1 MPQLVRFLLS
11 ALIGVLLL
19 WNAISP
25 TQSLARDLYLYNAIW
40 ILALIAV
47 IAAPLS
53 IDRVAIGAISLAIFF
68 WGLGS
73 LASSVD
79 QLLSPAPHYTLAT
92 QLLYTLFYPLILIAI
107 PRLSSTSAR
116 LRPIEL
122 LDSLIFGLGFTSII
136 ASFLLIVI
144 FPGNSLIASENFF
157 AIFYPVGDLALLLIS
172 LTTVLT
178 RGIDRQ
184 KVLFLVGITLFAIT
198 DIYYLWLTLNNRY
211 LFGSPA
217 EVGWLVAIGFITF
230 ALSLEIERKPDRYTP
245 IHPALVAISIFI
257 SPILLAISALR
268 PDLFPIYILIPS
280 IANLL
285 LAFIRMSTAL
295 REARILSQERIL
307 ARTDELTGV
316 ANRRRLIAEIEQFS
330 SVEGALLLL
339 DLDGFKPVNDTYGHE
354 VGDLILRQVAER
366 FTRVLP
372 HGAIVARLGGDE
384 FGVLIKGSY
393 EETLESAHALRASLT
408 YPFSI
413 YGKSILVGVSVGH
426 AHNDGAGDLLKR
438 ADNAMYRAKRSDM
451 GVAQS

>member
-1 MPQLVRFLLS
+1 MPRLVRFLLS
-11 ALIGVLLL
+11 APIGVLLFWSL
-19 WNAISP
+19 LTPNP
-25 TQSLARDLYLYNAIW
+25 SLARDLYLYNLIW
-40 ILALIAV
+40 ALALIAV

-68 WGLGS
+68 WGAAS

-79 QLLSPAPHYTLAT
+79 QLLNPSPRYTLAT
-92 QLLYTLFYPLILIAI
+92 QLLYTLFYPLVLIAI
-107 PRLSSTSAR
+107 PRLFATSSR

-122 LDSLIFGLGFTSII
+122 LDSLIFGLGFTSIT
-136 ASFLLIVI
+136 ASLLLVVI
-144 FPGNSLIASENFF
+144 FPGDSLIASDSFF
-157 AIFYPVGDLALLLIS
+157 AIFYPVGDLALLLITI
-172 LTTVLT
+172 TTLLT
-178 RGIDRQ
+178 RGVNLQ
-184 KVLFLVGITLFAIT
+184 KLFFLAGIFTFAAT
-198 DIYYLWLTLNNRY
+198 DIYYLWLTINGRY
-211 LFGSPA
+211 SFGSPA
-217 EVGWLVAIGFITF
+217 EVGWLVAIALF
-230 ALSLEIERKPDRYTP
+230 ATSLSIKGERNSESYTP
-245 IHPALVAISIFI
+245 IHPAFVAISIFI

-268 PDLFPIYILIPS
+268 PDLFPLYILVPS

-295 REARILSQERIL
+295 REARILTQERIL

-330 SVEGALLLL
+330 QMEGALLLL

-354 VGDLILRQVAER
+354 VGDLVLRQVAER

-372 HGAIVARLGGDE
+372 RNAIVARLGGDE
-384 FGVLIKGSY
+384 FGVLIQGSY
-393 EETLESAHALRASLT
+393 EQTLESAHALRASLS

-413 YGKSILVGVSVGH
+413 HGQSILVGVSVGH

-438 ADNAMYRAKRSDM
+438 ADNAMYRAKRSEL

>member
-1 MPQLVRFLLS
+1 MPRLVRFLLS
-11 ALIGVLLL
+11 ALIGVLIFWSFLTS
-19 WNAISP
+19 NP
-25 TQSLARDLYLYNAIW
+25 SLARDLYLYNLIW
-40 ILALIAV
+40 ALALIAV

-68 WGLGS
+68 WGAAS

-79 QLLSPAPHYTLAT
+79 QLLNPSPRYTLAT
-92 QLLYTLFYPLILIAI
+92 QLLYTLFYPLVLIAI
-107 PRLSSTSAR
+107 PRLFATSSR

-122 LDSLIFGLGFTSII
+122 LDSLIFGLGFTSIT
-136 ASFLLIVI
+136 ASLLLIVI
-144 FPGNSLIASENFF
+144 FPGDSLLASDNFF
-157 AIFYPVGDLALLLIS
+157 AIFYPVGDLALLLITI
-172 LTTVLT
+172 TTLLT
-178 RGIDRQ
+178 RGINLQ
-184 KVLFLVGITLFAIT
+184 KLVFLAGIFTFAAT
-198 DIYYLWLTLNNRY
+198 DIYYLWLTINGRY
-211 LFGSPA
+211 SFGSPA
-217 EVGWLVAIGFITF
+217 EIGWLIAIALF
-230 ALSLEIERKPDRYTP
+230 ATSLSIKGERNSESYSP
-245 IHPALVAISIFI
+245 IHPAFVAISIFI

-268 PDLFPIYILIPS
+268 PDLFPLYILVPS

-295 REARILSQERIL
+295 REARILTQERIL

-330 SVEGALLLL
+330 KIEGALLLL

-354 VGDLILRQVAER
+354 VGDLVLRQVAER

-372 HGAIVARLGGDE
+372 RNAIVARLGGDE
-384 FGVLIKGSY
+384 FGVLIQGSY
-393 EETLESAHALRASLT
+393 EQTLESAHALRASLS

-413 YGKSILVGVSVGH
+413 HGQSILVGVSVGH

-438 ADNAMYRAKRSDM
+438 ADNAMYRAKRSEL

>member
-1 MPQLVRFLLS
+1 MPRLVRFLLS
-11 ALIGVLLL
+11 ALIGVLAL
-19 WNAISP
+19 WNLISP
-25 TQSLARDLYLYNAIW
+25 AQSIARDLYLYNSIW
-40 ILALIAV
+40 ALALLAV

-53 IDRVAIGAISLAIFF
+53 IDRVAIGSIALAIFF

-79 QLLSPAPHYTLAT
+79 QLLSPTPRFTLAT

-107 PRLSSTSAR
+107 TRLSHTSSK

-122 LDSLIFGLGFTSII
+122 LDALIFGLGFTSVI

-144 FPGNSLIASENFF
+144 FPGNSLIDSDNFF
-157 AIFYPVGDLALLLIS
+157 ALFYPVGDLALLLIS
-172 LTTVLT
+172 ATTLMT
-178 RGIDRQ
+178 RGIDLQ
-184 KVLFLVGITLFAIT
+184 KLVFLSGILIFSIT

-211 LFGSPA
+211 LFGTPA
-217 EVGWLVAIGFITF
+217 EIGWLVAIGLFAS
-230 ALSLEIERKPDRYTP
+230 ALSMKGEKKSVSYYS

-295 REARILSQERIL
+295 REARILTQERIL
-307 ARTDELTGV
+307 SRTDELTGV
-316 ANRRRLIAEIEQFS
+316 ANRRRLIAEIERFS

-354 VGDLILRQVAER
+354 IGDLVLRQVAER

-384 FGVLIKGSY
+384 FGVLIQGSY
-393 EETLESAHALRASLT
+393 EQTLESAHALRASLS

-413 YGKSILVGVSVGH
+413 HGQSILVGVSVGH

>member
-1 MPQLVRFLLS
+1 MPRLVRFLLS
-11 ALIGVLLL
+11 ALIGVLAL
-19 WNAISP
+19 WNYTSP
-25 TQSLARDLYLYNAIW
+25 AESIARDLYLYNSIW
-40 ILALIAV
+40 VVALLAV

-53 IDRVAIGAISLAIFF
+53 IDRVALGSLSLAIFF

-79 QLLSPAPHYTLAT
+79 QLLSAAPRFTLAT
-92 QLLYTLFYPLILIAI
+92 QLLYSLFYPLILIAI
-107 PRLSSTSAR
+107 SRLSNTSSR

-122 LDSLIFGLGFTSII
+122 LDALIFGLGFTSVI

-144 FPGNSLIASENFF
+144 FPGNTLIASDNFF
-157 AIFYPVGDLALLLIS
+157 AIFYPVGDLSLLLIS
-172 LTTVLT
+172 LTTLLT
-178 RGIDRQ
+178 RGANLQ
-184 KVLFLVGITLFAIT
+184 KIIFLAGILSFSAT
-198 DIYYLWLTLNNRY
+198 DIYYLWLTFNNRY
-211 LFGSPA
+211 LFGSSA
-217 EVGWLVAIGFITF
+217 EIGWLIAIALFAS
-230 ALSLEIERKPDRYTP
+230 ALSIESEKKAEGYSP

-295 REARILSQERIL
+295 REARILTQERIL
-307 ARTDELTGV
+307 SRTDELTGV
-316 ANRRRLIAEIEQFS
+316 ANRRRLIAEIERFS

-354 VGDLILRQVAER
+354 IGDLVLRQVAER
-366 FTRVLP
+366 FIRVLP
-372 HGAIVARLGGDE
+372 HSAIVARLGGDE
-384 FGVLIKGSY
+384 FGVLIQGSY
-393 EETLESAHALRASLT
+393 EQTLESAHALRASLS
-408 YPFSI
+408 YPFTI
-413 YGKSILVGVSVGH
+413 HGQSILVGVSVGH

>member
-1 MPQLVRFLLS
+1 MPRLVRFLLS
-11 ALIGVLLL
+11 ALIGVLAL
-19 WNAISP
+19 WNYTSP
-25 TQSLARDLYLYNAIW
+25 AESIARDLYLYNSIW
-40 ILALIAV
+40 VVALLAV

-53 IDRVAIGAISLAIFF
+53 IDRVAVGSLSLAIFF

-79 QLLSPAPHYTLAT
+79 QLLSTSPRFTLAT
-92 QLLYTLFYPLILIAI
+92 QLLYSLFYPLILISI
-107 PRLSSTSAR
+107 SRLSNTSSR

-122 LDSLIFGLGFTSII
+122 LDALIFGLGFTSVI

-144 FPGNSLIASENFF
+144 FPGNTLIASDNFF
-157 AIFYPVGDLALLLIS
+157 AIFYPVGDLSLLLIS
-172 LTTVLT
+172 FTTLLT
-178 RGIDRQ
+178 RGANLQ
-184 KVLFLVGITLFAIT
+184 KIIFLAGILSFSVT
-198 DIYYLWLTLNNRY
+198 DIYYLWLTFNNRY
-211 LFGSPA
+211 LFGSSA
-217 EVGWLVAIGFITF
+217 EIGWLIAIALFAS
-230 ALSLEIERKPDRYTP
+230 ALSIESEKKAEGYSP

-295 REARILSQERIL
+295 REARILTQERIL
-307 ARTDELTGV
+307 SRTDELTGV
-316 ANRRRLIAEIEQFS
+316 ANRRRLIAEIERFS
-330 SVEGALLLL
+330 NVEGALLLL

-354 VGDLILRQVAER
+354 IGDLVLRQVAER
-366 FTRVLP
+366 FIRVLP
-372 HGAIVARLGGDE
+372 HSAIVARLGGDE
-384 FGVLIKGSY
+384 FGVLIQGSY
-393 EETLESAHALRASLT
+393 EQTLESAHALRASLS

-413 YGKSILVGVSVGH
+413 HGQSILVGVSVGH

>member
-1 MPQLVRFLLS
+1 MPRLVRFLLS
-11 ALIGVLLL
+11 VLIGVLLL
-19 WNAISP
+19 WNFFSS
-25 TQSLARDLYLYNAIW
+25 TQSLARDLYLYNSIW
-40 ILALIAV
+40 ILALVAV

-79 QLLSPAPHYTLAT
+79 QLLSPTPRYTLAS
-92 QLLYTLFYPLILIAI
+92 QLLYTLFYPLVLIAI
-107 PRLSSTSAR
+107 PRLSSTSSR

-136 ASFLLIVI
+136 ASILLIVI

-157 AIFYPVGDLALLLIS
+157 AIFYPVGDMALLLIS
-172 LTTVLT
+172 LTTLLT

-184 KVLFLVGITLFAIT
+184 KALFLAGISIFAIT

-217 EVGWLVAIGFITF
+217 EIGWLIAIGFITF
-230 ALSLEIERKPDRYTP
+230 ALSIEIERKPECYSP

-295 REARILSQERIL
+295 REARILTQERVL

-366 FTRVLP
+366 FIRVLP
-372 HGAIVARLGGDE
+372 HNAIVARLGGDE
-384 FGVLIKGSY
+384 FGVLLQGSY
-393 EETLESAHALRASLT
+393 EQTLESAHALRASLT

-413 YGKSILVGVSVGH
+413 HGNSIMVGVSVGH

>member
-1 MPQLVRFLLS
+1 LVRFLLS

-19 WNAISP
+19 WNFFSS
-25 TQSLARDLYLYNAIW
+25 TQSLARDLYLYNSIW
-40 ILALIAV
+40 ILALFAV

-79 QLLSPAPHYTLAT
+79 QLLSPTPRYTLAS
-92 QLLYTLFYPLILIAI
+92 QLLYTLFYPLVLIAI
-107 PRLSSTSAR
+107 PRLSSTSSR

-136 ASFLLIVI
+136 ASILLIVI

-157 AIFYPVGDLALLLIS
+157 AIFYPVGDMALLLIS
-172 LTTVLT
+172 LTTLLT

-184 KVLFLVGITLFAIT
+184 KALFLAGISIFAIT

-211 LFGSPA
+211 LFGAPA
-217 EVGWLVAIGFITF
+217 EIGWLIAIGLITF
-230 ALSLEIERKPDRYTP
+230 ALSIEIERKPECYSP

-295 REARILSQERIL
+295 REARILTQERVL

-366 FTRVLP
+366 FIRVLP
-372 HGAIVARLGGDE
+372 HNAIVARLGGDE
-384 FGVLIKGSY
+384 FGVLLQGSY
-393 EETLESAHALRASLT
+393 EQTLESAHALRASLT

-413 YGKSILVGVSVGH
+413 HGNSIMVGVSVGH

>member
-1 MPQLVRFLLS
+1 MPRLVRALLPG
-11 ALIGVLLL
+11 LIGVLAL
-19 WNAISP
+19 WS
-25 TQSLARDLYLYNAIW
+25 SLAPAPSLPRDLYLYNLIW
-40 ILALIAV
+40 IVALVAV
-47 IAAPLS
+47 IAAPLT
-53 IDRVAIGAISLAIFF
+53 IDRVAVGSLSLAIFF
-68 WGLGS
+68 WGIGS
-73 LASSVD
+73 LASSFD
-79 QLLSPAPHYTLAT
+79 QLLAPAPRYTLAS
-92 QLLYTLFYPLILIAI
+92 QLLYTLFYPLVLIAI
-107 PRLSSTSAR
+107 PRLATTTTK

-144 FPGNSLIASENFF
+144 FPGNSLIASDNFF
-157 AIFYPVGDLALLLIS
+157 AIFYPVGDLALLLVT
-172 LTTVLT
+172 LTTILT
-178 RGIDRQ
+178 RGVDRQ
-184 KVLFLVGITLFAIT
+184 AITFLLGIFIFAAT
-198 DIYYLWLTLNNRY
+198 DIYYLWLTINNRY

-217 EVGWLVAIGFITF
+217 EIGWLIAI
-230 ALSLEIERKPDRYTP
+230 ALLALTLSVKSEPRSDGYSS

-268 PDLFPIYILIPS
+268 PELFPIYILIPS

-295 REARILSQERIL
+295 REAKILSQERIL

-330 SVEGALLLL
+330 GVEGALLLL
-339 DLDGFKPVNDTYGHE
+339 DLDGFKPVNDTHGHE

-372 HGAIVARLGGDE
+372 HGALVARLGGDE
-384 FGVLIKGSY
+384 FGVLIKGKY
-393 EETLESAHALRASLT
+393 EQTLESAHALRASLS

-413 YGKSILVGVSVGH
+413 HGQSILVGVSVGH
-426 AHNDGAGDLLKR
+426 AHNDGSGDLLKR

>member
-1 MPQLVRFLLS
+1 MPRLVRFLLS

-19 WNAISP
+19 WSFLTSNP
-25 TQSLARDLYLYNAIW
+25 SLARDLYLYNLIW
-40 ILALIAV
+40 ALALIAV

-68 WGLGS
+68 WGAAS

-79 QLLSPAPHYTLAT
+79 QLLNPSPRYTLAT
-92 QLLYTLFYPLILIAI
+92 QLLYTLFYPLVLIAI
-107 PRLSSTSAR
+107 PRLFATSSR

-122 LDSLIFGLGFTSII
+122 LDSLIFGLGFTSIT
-136 ASFLLIVI
+136 ASLLLIVI
-144 FPGNSLIASENFF
+144 FPGDSLLASDNFF
-157 AIFYPVGDLALLLIS
+157 AIFYPVGDLALLLITI
-172 LTTVLT
+172 TTLLT
-178 RGIDRQ
+178 RGINLQ
-184 KVLFLVGITLFAIT
+184 KLVFLAGIFTFAAT
-198 DIYYLWLTLNNRY
+198 DIYYLWLTINGRY
-211 LFGSPA
+211 SFGSPA
-217 EVGWLVAIGFITF
+217 EIGWLIAIALF
-230 ALSLEIERKPDRYTP
+230 ATSLSIKGERNSESYSP
-245 IHPALVAISIFI
+245 IHPAFVAISIFI

-268 PDLFPIYILIPS
+268 PDLFPLYILVPS

-295 REARILSQERIL
+295 REARILTQERIL

-330 SVEGALLLL
+330 KIEGALLLL

-354 VGDLILRQVAER
+354 VGDLVLRQVAER

-372 HGAIVARLGGDE
+372 RNAIVARLGGDE
-384 FGVLIKGSY
+384 FGVLIQGSY
-393 EETLESAHALRASLT
+393 EQTLESAHALRASLS

-413 YGKSILVGVSVGH
+413 HGQSILVGVSVGH

-438 ADNAMYRAKRSDM
+438 ADNAMYRAKRSEL

>member
-1 MPQLVRFLLS
+1 VVALL
-11 ALIGVLLL
+11 
-19 WNAISP
+19 
-25 TQSLARDLYLYNAIW
+25 
-40 ILALIAV
+40 AV

-53 IDRVAIGAISLAIFF
+53 IDRVALGSLSLAIFF

-79 QLLSPAPHYTLAT
+79 QLLSTSPQFTLAT
-92 QLLYTLFYPLILIAI
+92 QLLYSLFYPLILIAI
-107 PRLSSTSAR
+107 SRLSNTSSR

-122 LDSLIFGLGFTSII
+122 LDALIFGLGFTSVI

-144 FPGNSLIASENFF
+144 FPGNTLIASDNFF
-157 AIFYPVGDLALLLIS
+157 ALFYPVGDLSLLLVS
-172 LTTVLT
+172 FTTLLT
-178 RGIDRQ
+178 RGVNLQ
-184 KVLFLVGITLFAIT
+184 KIIFFAGILSFSAT
-198 DIYYLWLTLNNRY
+198 DIYYLWLTFNNRY
-211 LFGSPA
+211 LFGSSA
-217 EVGWLVAIGFITF
+217 EIGWLIAIALFAS
-230 ALSLEIERKPDRYTP
+230 ALSIESEKKPERYSP

-295 REARILSQERIL
+295 REARILTQERIL
-307 ARTDELTGV
+307 SRTDELTGV
-316 ANRRRLIAEIEQFS
+316 ANRRRLIAEIERFS

-354 VGDLILRQVAER
+354 IGDLVLRQVAER
-366 FTRVLP
+366 FIRVLP
-372 HGAIVARLGGDE
+372 HSAIVARLGGDE
-384 FGVLIKGSY
+384 FGVLIQGSY
-393 EETLESAHALRASLT
+393 EQTLESAHALRASLS

-413 YGKSILVGVSVGH
+413 HGKSILVGVSVGH
-426 AHNDGAGDLLKR
+426 AHNDGAGNLLKR
-438 ADNAMYRAKRSDM
+438 ADSAMYRAKRSDL

>member
-1 MPQLVRFLLS
+1 MPRLVRFLLS
-11 ALIGVLLL
+11 VLIGVLLL
-19 WNAISP
+19 WNFFSS
-25 TQSLARDLYLYNAIW
+25 TQSLARDLYLYNSIW
-40 ILALIAV
+40 ILALVAV

-79 QLLSPAPHYTLAT
+79 QLLSPTPRYTLAS
-92 QLLYTLFYPLILIAI
+92 QLLYTLFYPLVLIAI
-107 PRLSSTSAR
+107 PRLSSTSSR

-136 ASFLLIVI
+136 ASILLIVI

-157 AIFYPVGDLALLLIS
+157 AIFYPVGDMALLLIS
-172 LTTVLT
+172 LTTLLT

-184 KVLFLVGITLFAIT
+184 KTLFLAGISIFAIT
-198 DIYYLWLTLNNRY
+198 DIHYLWLTLNNRY

-217 EVGWLVAIGFITF
+217 EIGWLIAIGFITF
-230 ALSLEIERKPDRYTP
+230 ALSLEIERKPECYSP

-295 REARILSQERIL
+295 REARILTQERVL

-366 FTRVLP
+366 FIRVLP
-372 HGAIVARLGGDE
+372 HSAIVARLGGDE
-384 FGVLIKGSY
+384 FGVLLQGSY
-393 EETLESAHALRASLT
+393 EQTLESARALRASLT

-413 YGKSILVGVSVGH
+413 DGNSIMVGVSVGH